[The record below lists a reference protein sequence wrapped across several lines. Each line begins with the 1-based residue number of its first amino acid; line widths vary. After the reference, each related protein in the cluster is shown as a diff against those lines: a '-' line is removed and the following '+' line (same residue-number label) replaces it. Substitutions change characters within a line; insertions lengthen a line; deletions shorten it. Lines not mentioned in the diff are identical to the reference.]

1 MDTTRLRLKLWVAG
15 QIGLKIH
22 CILIGDVQSKS
33 VYFKTD
39 LDRIRRYFFKYLVDR
54 STLDFS
60 GYSWIRMFILE
71 NIKVG

>member
-15 QIGLKIH
+15 QIGLKIT

-39 LDRIRRYFFKYLVDR
+39 LVEW

-60 GYSWIRMFILE
+60 GYSWIQMLILE

>member
-39 LDRIRRYFFKYLVDR
+39 LVEW

-60 GYSWIRMFILE
+60 GYSWIRMLILE